1 MRNLTRFIPGEDI
14 RQVSQWDFG
23 DVDAD
28 LLKLAEEDRAR
39 QAELEQA
46 REETLYQK
54 ARAEGFTDGFAD
66 GFAQGQAKAI
76 LQGEQQ
82 LQAYVDGQGKESAER
97 FGQLMESAR
106 EQLAQ
111 SQQVMARGVLELAC
125 EVARQ
130 ILRHE
135 LSVNPNVVL
144 PVVREGL
151 QLLADDS
158 TSAVVRLNPLDL
170 DVLEDSLQAEF
181 SGLSLTLTPDSS
193 IAPGGCRIS
202 SAGAVIEGDLHTRW
216 RRAIAKL
223 GLELDWD
230 D

>member
-1 MRNLTRFIPGEDI
+1 MRNLTRFIPGEEI
-14 RQVSQWDFG
+14 RRVSQWDFG

-28 LLKLAEEDRAR
+28 LLKLAEDDRVR
-39 QAELEQA
+39 QAELDQVRDDA
-46 REETLYQK
+46 LRQK
-54 ARAEGFTDGFAD
+54 GHAKGFAE
-66 GFAQGQAKAI
+66 GFAQGQANAI
-76 LQGEQQ
+76 LQGEHQM
-82 LQAYVDGQGKESAER
+82 QAYIDGQGREAAAR
-97 FGQLMESAR
+97 FAQLLESAR

-130 ILRHE
+130 VLRHE

-151 QLLADDS
+151 TLLADDS
-158 TSAVVRLNPLDL
+158 KSAVVRLNPLDL
-170 DVLEDSLQAEF
+170 DVLQDTLQTEF
-181 SGLSLTLTPDSS
+181 SGLSLTLTPDSG

>member
-14 RQVSQWDFG
+14 RQVSRWDFG

-28 LLKLAEEDRAR
+28 LLKLVEDDRAR
-39 QAELEQA
+39 QAELDHVRDQGL
-46 REETLYQK
+46 RQK
-54 ARAEGFTDGFAD
+54 GHSDGFAE
-66 GFAQGQAKAI
+66 GFAQGQANAI

-82 LQAYVDGQGKESAER
+82 LQAYIDGQGRESAEQ
-97 FGQLMESAR
+97 FAQLLESAR
-106 EQLAQ
+106 DQLAQ
-111 SQQVMARGVLELAC
+111 SQQVLARGVLELAC

-130 ILRHE
+130 VLRHE

-151 QLLADDS
+151 TLLADDS
-158 TSAVVRLNPLDL
+158 KSAVVRLNPLDL
-170 DVLEDSLQAEF
+170 DVLEDTLQTEY

-193 IAPGGCRIS
+193 IEPGGCRIS

-230 D
+230 E

>member
-1 MRNLTRFIPGEDI
+1 MRNITRFIPGEDI
-14 RQVSQWDFG
+14 RRVSQWDFG

-28 LLKLAEEDRAR
+28 LLKLAEDDRAR
-39 QAELEQA
+39 QVELDHLHDQA
-46 REETLYQK
+46 LRQK
-54 ARAEGFTDGFAD
+54 GHAEGFAE
-66 GFAQGQAKAI
+66 GFAQGQANAI
-76 LQGEQQ
+76 LQGEHQ
-82 LQAYVDGQGKESAER
+82 LQAYIDGQGRESAAQ
-97 FGQLMESAR
+97 FAQLLQSAQD
-106 EQLAQ
+106 QLAQ

-158 TSAVVRLNPLDL
+158 KCAVVRLNPLDL
-170 DVLEDSLQAEF
+170 DVLADTLQTEF
-181 SGLSLTLTPDSS
+181 SGLSLSLTPDSS
-193 IAPGGCRIS
+193 IEPGGCRIS
-202 SAGAVIEGDLHTRW
+202 NAGSVIEGDLHTRW
-216 RRAIAKL
+216 RRAVGKL

-230 D
+230 A

>member
-28 LLKLAEEDRAR
+28 LLKLAEDDRAR
-39 QAELEQA
+39 QAELDHVRDEA
-46 REETLYQK
+46 LRQK
-54 ARAEGFTDGFAD
+54 GHAEGFAE
-66 GFAQGQAKAI
+66 GFAQGQANAI
-76 LQGEQQ
+76 LQGEHQM
-82 LQAYVDGQGKESAER
+82 QAYIDGQGRESAAQ
-97 FGQLMESAR
+97 FGQLLQSAQ

-125 EVARQ
+125 ELARQ
-130 ILRHE
+130 VLRHE

-151 QLLADDS
+151 ALLADDS
-158 TSAVVRLNPLDL
+158 KSAVVRLNPLDL
-170 DVLEDSLQAEF
+170 DVLEDTLQTEF

-193 IAPGGCRIS
+193 IDPGGCRIS
-202 SAGAVIEGDLHTRW
+202 NAGAVIEGDLHTRW

-230 D
+230 E

>member
-1 MRNLTRFIPGEDI
+1 MRNITRFIPGEDI

-28 LLKLAEEDRAR
+28 LLKLAEDHRAR
-39 QAELEQA
+39 QAELDHV
-46 REETLYQK
+46 RDDTLRQK
-54 ARAEGFTDGFAD
+54 GHAEGFAE
-66 GFAQGQAKAI
+66 GFAQGQANAI
-76 LQGEQQ
+76 LQGEHQ
-82 LQAYVDGQGKESAER
+82 LQGYIDGQGRDAATQFALLLQSA
-97 FGQLMESAR
+97 QD
-106 EQLAQ
+106 QLAQ

-125 EVARQ
+125 ELARQ
-130 ILRHE
+130 VLRHE

-151 QLLADDS
+151 ALLADDS
-158 TSAVVRLNPLDL
+158 KSAVVRLNPLDL
-170 DVLEDSLQAEF
+170 DVLEDTLQTEF

-230 D
+230 E

>member
-14 RQVSQWDFG
+14 RQVAQWDFG

-28 LLKLAEEDRAR
+28 LLKLAEDDHAR
-39 QAELEQA
+39 QAELDYVRDEA
-46 REETLYQK
+46 LRQK
-54 ARAEGFTDGFAD
+54 GHAEGFAE
-66 GFAQGQAKAI
+66 GFAQGQANAI
-76 LQGEQQ
+76 LQGERQM
-82 LQAYVDGQGKESAER
+82 QAYMDGRGRESAAQ
-97 FGQLMESAR
+97 FGLLLQSTQ

-130 ILRHE
+130 VLRHE

-151 QLLADDS
+151 ALLADDS
-158 TSAVVRLNPLDL
+158 KSAVVRLNPLDL
-170 DVLEDSLQAEF
+170 DVLEDTLQTEF

-193 IAPGGCRIS
+193 IDPGGCRIS

-223 GLELDWD
+223 GLELEWD
-230 D
+230 E